1 MPKDERIYKF
11 EISHRTI
18 IFTVFFL
25 LFLKLLWLAYDILFS
40 LFIAFIIMS
49 AVKPLVERLE
59 KLKFPR
65 SLATILVFFTLFF
78 LIGYGF
84 YWFFPPLIFEFLIF
98 SKNFPSIIQKLI
110 PNLNELINFSSFSQY
125 LPNVTNQLFNVVKN
139 IFSNAIF
146 VISTI
151 FFSFYFVL
159 EERFIKKLLI
169 NFFEEKRAE
178 KIENIFKKVE
188 KRLQAW
194 FWGELFLMFLVGI
207 LTFIGLTAIGVKYAL
222 FLAIVAG
229 LLEVVPN
236 LGPVLSTVPAV
247 IVAFSQSY
255 FLGLSTIA
263 LYFIVQQLENNLIV
277 PLVMK
282 KAVGLNP
289 IVTLIALLVG
299 GKLGG
304 VLGVL
309 LAIPFT
315 LFVEVILMEIIKE
328 KNN

>member
-1 MPKDERIYKF
+1 MNVQKI
-11 EISHRTI
+11 EISSKTI
-18 IFTVFFL
+18 VFTIFFL
-25 LFLKLLWLAYDILFS
+25 LLLKLLSLAYYILFS

-49 AVKPLVERLE
+49 AVKPLVEQLE
-59 KLKFPR
+59 RLKFPR
-65 SLATILVFFTLFF
+65 PIAAILVFFTLFF

-84 YWFFPPLIFEFLIF
+84 YWFFPPLIHEFLIF
-98 SKNFPSIIQKLI
+98 SKNLPLILQKVI
-110 PNLNELINFSSFSQY
+110 PNLNNVVNFSSLTQY
-125 LPNVTNQLFNVVKN
+125 LPNMTNQLFNLIKSVFN
-139 IFSNAIF
+139 NAVF

-169 NFFEEKRAE
+169 NFFEEKKAE
-178 KIENIFKKVE
+178 QIENIFNKVE

-194 FWGELFLMFLVGI
+194 FWGQLILMFVVGI
-207 LTFIGLTAIGVKYAL
+207 LTFVGLTAIGVKYAL

-229 LLEVVPN
+229 LLEIVPN

-247 IVAFSQSY
+247 VVASSQSY
-255 FLGLSTIA
+255 FLGLSTVA

-282 KAVGLNP
+282 KTVGLNP
-289 IVTLIALLVG
+289 IITLVALLIG
-299 GKLGG
+299 GELGG
-304 VLGVL
+304 VLGVV

-315 LFVEVILMEIIKE
+315 LFIEVVLMEIIKE
-328 KNN
+328 KK

>member
-1 MPKDERIYKF
+1 MGVQKI
-11 EISHRTI
+11 EISSKTI
-18 IFTVFFL
+18 VFTILFL
-25 LFLKLLWLAYDILFS
+25 LFLKLLSLAYDILFS

-59 KLKFPR
+59 RLKIPR
-65 SLATILVFFTLFF
+65 PIATILVFFTLFF
-78 LIGYGF
+78 LIGYGV
-84 YWFFPPLIFEFLIF
+84 YWFFPPLIYEFLIF
-98 SKNFPSIIQKLI
+98 SKNLPSILQKLL
-110 PNLNELINFSSFSQY
+110 PNLNNVINLSSFTQY
-125 LPNVTNQLFNVVKN
+125 LPNVTNQLFNLIKGV
-139 IFSNAIF
+139 FGNAVF

-169 NFFEEKRAE
+169 NFFEEKKAE
-178 KIENIFKKVE
+178 KIESIFNKVE

-194 FWGELFLMFLVGI
+194 FWGQLILMFVVGV

-222 FLAIVAG
+222 FLAIIAG
-229 LLEVVPN
+229 LLEIVPN

-247 IVAFSQSY
+247 IVASSQSY
-255 FLGLSTIA
+255 FLGLSTVA

-289 IVTLIALLVG
+289 IITLIALLIG

-304 VLGVL
+304 VLGVV

-315 LFVEVILMEIIKE
+315 LFIEVVLMEIIKE